1 LVIADM
7 ESNLYV
13 MILAEDGT
21 IRLTTEDMERL
32 PLNDGPEGRRAS
44 PPPLGGVS
52 AGESRIYDNI
62 TVGQARIMTGDV
74 GAEHWHQLA
83 RRTTIAHN
91 KFGQDVRIMT
101 GNVGAEAS
109 KEFMSNFW
117 K

>member
-1 LVIADM
+1 
-7 ESNLYV
+7 
-13 MILAEDGT
+13 
-21 IRLTTEDMERL
+21 
-32 PLNDGPEGRRAS
+32 
-44 PPPLGGVS
+44 
-52 AGESRIYDNI
+52 
-62 TVGQARIMTGDV
+62 MTGDV
-74 GAEHWHQLA
+74 GAGHWHQLA